1 VNTNLVADTL
11 ESALKVHYAR
21 VYRNRAPSNPTTPY
35 IVFNAD
41 SVLDTFPSHDY
52 MVYVN
57 IVDNHNQPVRAIE
70 TLADTID
77 NDLNHKV
84 IDTTTI
90 NMHLERSMRQIVPA
104 NDLVDAQMV
113 QIQYTVRVYFK

>member
-1 VNTNLVADTL
+1 MNTNLVADTL

-21 VYRNRAPSNPTTPY
+21 VYRNRAPLNPTTPY

-41 SVLDTFPSHDY
+41 SVLDTYPSDDY

-57 IVDNHNQPVRAIE
+57 IVDNPNQPVRAIE

-77 NDLNHKV
+77 NDLNQKV
-84 IDTTTI
+84 INLSTI
-90 NMHLERSMRQIVPA
+90 NMHLLRSMRQIVPA
-104 NDLVDAQMV
+104 NDLVNTQMV
-113 QIQYTVRVYFK
+113 QIQYTARVYFK